1 MPHFIAYKADS
12 FAVKWLAGEFRCLEF
27 GSSYAIICNISLVL
41 KELGCQASLVR
52 PSYDI
57 VCDRH

>member
-1 MPHFIAYKADS
+1 M
-12 FAVKWLAGEFRCLEF
+12 EF